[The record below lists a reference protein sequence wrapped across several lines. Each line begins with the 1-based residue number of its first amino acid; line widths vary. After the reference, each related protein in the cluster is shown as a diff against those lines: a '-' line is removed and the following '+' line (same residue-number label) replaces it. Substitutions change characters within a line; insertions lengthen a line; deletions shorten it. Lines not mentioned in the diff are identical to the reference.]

1 MVMPYLYRVL
11 VLHLGFGLGIDQFEL
26 DFLDIIDSISTVVH
40 FNLLTER
47 LTPILPDVQGK
58 PALGLGDRFVAFSGL
73 EGNGETDPAGPTDL
87 FAVDVQAAVLRPL
100 DIPRSRDR
108 ELRLC
113 AQLRGPYLRQFARK
127 LERYLGPAP
136 PFPVSS
142 PSWSSSLPR

>member
-26 DFLDIIDSISTVVH
+26 DFLDMIDSISKVVH

-58 PALGLGDRFVAFSGL
+58 PALGLGDRFIAFSGL
-73 EGNGETDPAGPTDL
+73 GGNGETDPAGPTDL

-100 DIPRSRDR
+100 DIPGSRDR
-108 ELRLC
+108 E
-113 AQLRGPYLRQFARK
+113 PSFAPN
-127 LERYLGPAP
+127 LEVLTC
-136 PFPVSS
+136 VSS
-142 PSWSSSLPR
+142 RESWNDILVLPRLSR